1 MLSCSVF
8 DTNVSGCWAAPTLPA
23 STRNLSQQA
32 RNAAADKASQVVSDK
47 LDLVTKVVVDGLDNS
62 LDLPGFLTE
71 PLESM
76 VYEFVC
82 PFV

>member
-8 DTNVSGCWAAPTLPA
+8 DTNVSGCWAAPILPA
-23 STRNLSQQA
+23 SSTRNLSQQA
-32 RNAAADKASQVVSDK
+32 RNAAADKASKVVSDK

-71 PLESM
+71 P
-76 VYEFVC
+76 
-82 PFV
+82 